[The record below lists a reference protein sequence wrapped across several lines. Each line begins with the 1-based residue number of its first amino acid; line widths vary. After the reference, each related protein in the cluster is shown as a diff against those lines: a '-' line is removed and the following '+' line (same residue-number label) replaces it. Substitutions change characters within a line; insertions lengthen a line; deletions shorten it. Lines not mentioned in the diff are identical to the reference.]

1 MPAET
6 REGNG
11 WRICQRRNCAY
22 NYSKVNARRRRIC
35 DEVFCSANSFDFGE
49 DPVKKS
55 PTKKKTPAKAANPDK
70 ALREHVE
77 YLLKGG
83 GAHVHFED
91 ALSGFPKSKRGVFAK
106 GLPHTGWQLLEH
118 TRIAQWDILEFC
130 RNPKHVS
137 PDFPGGY
144 WPKTPLPPSD
154 DAWEKSWKSFQ
165 SDLKQMI
172 AVVKN
177 PKMDLYAKIPHG
189 DGQTILRE
197 ALLLAD
203 HNAYHLG
210 QIVDLRRALGAWP
223 EE

>member
-1 MPAET
+1 MKKA
-6 REGNG
+6 
-11 WRICQRRNCAY
+11 A
-22 NYSKVNARRRRIC
+22 KK
-35 DEVFCSANSFDFGE
+35 
-49 DPVKKS
+49 KKS
-55 PTKKKTPAKAANPDK
+55 GGSKNSSSEK
-70 ALREHVE
+70 ALREHLE
-77 YLLKGG
+77 YMLKGG

-91 ALSGFPKSKRGVFAK
+91 VLNGFPGTKRGVFAK

-118 TRIAQWDILEFC
+118 LRIAQWDILEFS
-130 RNPKHVS
+130 RNAKHVS

-154 DAWEKSWKSFQ
+154 AAWEKSCKSFQ

-172 AVVKN
+172 AIVKN
-177 PKMDLYAKIPHG
+177 RNTNLYAKIPHG
-189 DGQTILRE
+189 DGQTVLRE